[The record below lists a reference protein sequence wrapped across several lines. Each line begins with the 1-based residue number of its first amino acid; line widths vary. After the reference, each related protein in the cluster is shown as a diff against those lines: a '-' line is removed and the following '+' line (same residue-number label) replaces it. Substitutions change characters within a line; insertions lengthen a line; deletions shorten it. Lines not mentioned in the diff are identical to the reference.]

1 MNPVQYRNDASYISG
16 GDISGDVT
24 GSTIDAAQFRQVSFV
39 AVNTGNNSPAGNI
52 FIQFSNDNSTFING
66 SGTATTAISGAENN
80 ELTATVFARYIRI
93 FFDHTS
99 GGSGATF
106 SVSYT
111 LKS

>member
-1 MNPVQYRNDASYISG
+1 
-16 GDISGDVT
+16 
-24 GSTIDAAQFRQVSFV
+24 
-39 AVNTGNNSPAGNI
+39 
-52 FIQFSNDNSTFING
+52 
-66 SGTATTAISGAENN
+66 TATTAISGAENN

-99 GGSGATF
+99 GGSGATL